1 MRFSSRARY
10 GLRMMVELARLLQ
23 SENLVQLKRIAEI
36 TGLSNNYLGQ
46 LAILLRD
53 NGLIIGVSGK
63 KGGYRLSRPPE
74 QISLR
79 EIIRAVQ
86 GPIFA
91 TDCVQHPDLCLNA
104 EFCEARTVWAL
115 LSHKMQEV
123 LDEFTLADII
133 NPEWRSAVEQK
144 YPDVSY
150 LTIKRMI
157 RSPEF
162 IAGMGCPSE
171 YRQEK
176 SSQ

>member
-1 MRFSSRARY
+1 MKFSTRARY

-23 SENLVQLKRIAEI
+23 HDHLVQLKRIAKI

-63 KGGYRLSRPPE
+63 KGGYRLAKPPE
-74 QISLR
+74 EITLR
-79 EIIRAVQ
+79 EIIRAVH

-91 TDCVQHPDLCLNA
+91 TDCVLHPDLCLNA

-123 LDEFTLADII
+123 LDELTLADII
-133 NPEWRSAVEQK
+133 DPDWLSDVEKK

-150 LTIKRMI
+150 LTITRMVY
-157 RSPEF
+157 SPEF
-162 IAGMGCPSE
+162 VSGMGCPTE
-171 YRQEK
+171 HRQEK
-176 SSQ
+176 PSQ